1 MWKWSTFE
9 MLVLLV
15 YLVLFASS
23 YVTQTITIIRN
34 KSSEN
39 VDMYAFIRLCIGQTF
54 FTIYSFS
61 LKKIGFFTGSA
72 LTLLSLI
79 LLSIFIFKYRRPKTK
94 LVGEP
99 S

>member
-1 MWKWSTFE
+1 MWTWSTFE
-9 MLVLLV
+9 LLVLLV

-39 VDMYAFIRLCIGQTF
+39 VDMFAFIRLCIGQTF

-61 LKKIGFFTGSA
+61 LKKIGFLRG
-72 LTLLSLI
+72 
-79 LLSIFIFKYRRPKTK
+79 PH
-94 LVGEP
+94 
-99 S
+99 

>member
-1 MWKWSTFE
+1 MWTWSTFE
-9 MLVLLV
+9 LLVLLV

-23 YVTQTITIIRN
+23 YASQTITIIRN

-39 VDMYAFIRLCIGQTF
+39 VDMFAFIRLCIGQTF

-61 LKKIGFFTGSA
+61 LKKIGFFTGAA

-79 LLSIFIFKYRRPKTK
+79 ILSIFIFIYRKPKERSK
-94 LVGEP
+94 IQP

>member
-1 MWKWSTFE
+1 MWTWSTFE
-9 MLVLLV
+9 LLVLLV
-15 YLVLFASS
+15 YLVLFTSS

-34 KSSEN
+34 KSSKN
-39 VDMYAFIRLCIGQTF
+39 VDMFAFIRLCIGQTF

-79 LLSIFIFKYRRPKTK
+79 FLSIFIFKYRRSVP
-94 LVGEP
+94 ERQP